1 MAGRETRASVETV
14 FRIERANVL
23 AALGR
28 LVRDIDRAEER
39 VQDAV
44 LAALEVFV
52 LLDNLARCRAS
63 AS

>member
-39 VQDAV
+39 VQDAF